1 MKIFTILT
9 TGALLLVMGCSD
21 KYDKKRTDIERQEA
35 IEMVKDSDDIE
46 IDKGWGNDKIILKDQ

>member
-1 MKIFTILT
+1 MKFLTLIT
-9 TGALLLVMGCSD
+9 TGALLMVVSCSD